1 MPDPP
6 EVAELILRGLLPL
19 DVGETVSGDL
29 LEEYRESR
37 VPAVGEFR
45 ADLWYW
51 RQVGGMWLRA
61 YWWLVVSAVLLH
73 VVYDVFDTFR
83 APSGVSYLDGLPT
96 LVLAVLSPLGLI
108 GLVGLA
114 AVYGSRRAGRL
125 QGGFV
130 AALGV
135 SVIVWLCFAAW
146 GIATFHSFA
155 QVRLANPFWV
165 QAWQSSILS
174 TGVPP
179 HASEETF
186 RHWMYWDG
194 VGELIITGFF
204 LLITSFV
211 FGGIGGLVGEI
222 VFPPAGPR
230 GRQIISGV
238 LLGLGA
244 ALLVAIG
251 LDGRRVVPPAE
262 VALWATT
269 GGPPLAF
276 DAPHDGQV
284 MAHMDLM
291 RTGFGG
297 GGVPPD
303 IARIRVSE
311 VATGATVWDVKPS
324 PALRVCW
331 NGCWNLTLSAGP
343 NPASFA
349 AGRQKFKATVPKTP
363 TFVLTR
369 GTAYLFEVWDSE
381 GRVQRHGFTL

>member
-6 EVAELILRGLLPL
+6 ELAELILRGLLPL
-19 DVGETVSGDL
+19 DMRETVSGDL

-61 YWWLVVSAVLLH
+61 YGWLVVFALLLH
-73 VVYDVFDTFR
+73 VVADVFGTFR
-83 APSGVSYLDGLPT
+83 APSGASYLDGLPT
-96 LVLAVLSPLGLI
+96 LVLAVLSPVGLV

-114 AVYGSRRAGRL
+114 TAYGSWRAGRW

-135 SVIVWLCFAAW
+135 SMIVWLFMAAW
-146 GIATFHSFA
+146 GHATFHSFA
-155 QVRLANPFWV
+155 QVQQANPYWV
-165 QAWQSSILS
+165 QAWQSSIHR

-186 RHWMYWDG
+186 QHWMYWDD
-194 VGELIITGFF
+194 VGALIVAGIV
-204 LLITSFV
+204 LLVASFV
-211 FGGIGGLVGEI
+211 FGGIAAVVGEI
-222 VFPPAGPR
+222 MFPPTGRR
-230 GRQIISGV
+230 GRRIISRV

-244 ALLVAIG
+244 AFLVGIG
-251 LDGRRVVPPAE
+251 LLGPRAVPAAE
-262 VALWATT
+262 VALWAAT

-284 MAHMDLM
+284 IAHMDLM
-291 RTGFGG
+291 RGM
-297 GGVPPD
+297 PPD
-303 IARIRVSE
+303 IARIRISE
-311 VATGATVWDVKPS
+311 SATGVTVWDVTPAR
-324 PALRVCW
+324 ALRVCW
-331 NGCWNLTLSAGP
+331 NGCWNLTLRAGP

-349 AGRQKFKATVPKTP
+349 AGRQQFNASVPKAR
-363 TFVLTR
+363 TFSLTR
-369 GTAYLFEVWDSE
+369 GTAYLFEVWDSR